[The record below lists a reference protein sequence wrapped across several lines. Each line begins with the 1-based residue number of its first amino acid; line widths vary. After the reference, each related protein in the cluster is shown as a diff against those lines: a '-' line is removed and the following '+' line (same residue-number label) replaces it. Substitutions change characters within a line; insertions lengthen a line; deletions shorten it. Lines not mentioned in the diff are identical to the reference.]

1 MMKQEQDNK
10 MHTLHTILR
19 HFFDCHICFTPS
31 ELLKSVWLSVLR
43 WNAASLA
50 PCWALCGWIRA
61 ADRRD
66 SHINVQQPPIQVFP
80 CTAAGLGT
88 LVSSSLHPHAQC
100 DEQGKGQQAQW
111 VFLESSKGCVHC
123 SFAIRIINLHCPK
136 NNLPFE
142 RGPISCTVSTQ
153 CSTGYWS
160 GTMSLTSLKATVEI
174 RISWSSWL
182 MNY

>member
-80 CTAAGLGT
+80 CTAAGLGA

-123 SFAIRIINLHCPK
+123 SFAIRIINLHSPK
-136 NNLPFE
+136 NNLPFKDDQYLVQWVHSVVQDI
-142 RGPISCTVSTQ
+142 GPVQ
-153 CSTGYWS
+153 CP
-160 GTMSLTSLKATVEI
+160 
-174 RISWSSWL
+174 
-182 MNY
+182 